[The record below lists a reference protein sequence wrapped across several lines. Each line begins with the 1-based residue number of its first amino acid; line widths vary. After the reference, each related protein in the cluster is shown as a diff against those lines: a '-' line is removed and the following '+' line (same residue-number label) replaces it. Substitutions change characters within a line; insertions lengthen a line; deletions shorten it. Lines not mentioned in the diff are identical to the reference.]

1 MSPDESAGRPG
12 PVQIPADMI
21 AFNRKVVQ
29 EFRANRGQLSGP
41 MSGRSLMLLTTTG
54 AKSGKE
60 RIAVLGFRKDGDR
73 IVAIASGNGAPRD
86 PAWYV
91 NLKARP
97 IATVEIGPDKFKVRA
112 RTARPDER
120 DQLKQV
126 IPYLEQQQSLTAREI
141 PIVVFDRS

>member
-1 MSPDESAGRPG
+1 MATWLKAGTAAAQRI
-12 PVQIPADMI
+12 VI
-21 AFNRKVVQ
+21 
-29 EFRANRGQLSGP
+29 
-41 MSGRSLMLLTTTG
+41 SGRSG
-54 AKSGKE
+54 GVD
-60 RIAVLGFRKDGDR
+60 RIRYG